1 MFSGI
6 SNQVTSWMGTVKGE
20 PQDEEVPTPAF
31 QESNN
36 EQAQNAETSQQLLE
50 DVPIASE
57 GDEGAKVQ
65 RYENFAFFMNFH

>member
-6 SNQVTSWMGTVKGE
+6 SNQVNSWMGSVKGE

-36 EQAQNAETSQQLLE
+36 EQAQIAETSQQQLE
-50 DVPIASE
+50 GLSEIPIVSE
-57 GDEGAKVQ
+57 GDEGAKAQ
-65 RYENFAFFMNFH
+65 R

>member
-1 MFSGI
+1 MFSGL
-6 SNQVTSWMGTVKGE
+6 SNQVTSWMGSVKGE

-36 EQAQNAETSQQLLE
+36 EQAQIAETSQQQLE

-65 RYENFAFFMNFH
+65 R

>member
-6 SNQVTSWMGTVKGE
+6 SNQVTSWMGSVKGE

-36 EQAQNAETSQQLLE
+36 EPQYAETSQQQLE

-65 RYENFAFFMNFH
+65 R

>member
-6 SNQVTSWMGTVKGE
+6 SNQVTSWMGSVKGE
-20 PQDEEVPTPAF
+20 PQDEDVPTPTL

-36 EQAQNAETSQQLLE
+36 EQAQNADASQQQLE

-57 GDEGAKVQ
+57 GDEGAKAQ
-65 RYENFAFFMNFH
+65 R

>member
-1 MFSGI
+1 MK
-6 SNQVTSWMGTVKGE
+6 NLGE
-20 PQDEEVPTPAF
+20 PQDEEVPAPAL

-36 EQAQNAETSQQLLE
+36 EAAQNPDLQQQLE

-65 RYENFAFFMNFH
+65 R

>member
-6 SNQVTSWMGTVKGE
+6 SNQVTSWMGSVKGE
-20 PQDEEVPTPAF
+20 PQDEEVPPAF

-36 EQAQNAETSQQLLE
+36 EQAQFAETSQQQLD

-57 GDEGAKVQ
+57 GEEGAKVQ
-65 RYENFAFFMNFH
+65 R

>member
-20 PQDEEVPTPAF
+20 PQDEEVPTPAL

-36 EQAQNAETSQQLLE
+36 EQAQNAEALQQQLE

-65 RYENFAFFMNFH
+65 R